1 MNHLLSRGRQKI
13 LLAIFLLGLA
23 TTAYAQVDT
32 GSIVGQVTDATGAAI
47 PNATVTVREE
57 NTGIKTTVHTG
68 GDGNY
73 TISPLKIGNYTL
85 TVVQDGFTTSERQHI
100 DVSIQSRLEVNM
112 ALQVGGTSQ
121 VVQVDSSTPILETQ
135 SSSIQQLVEARAI
148 NDLPLNGRNAAFL
161 AQLSPGVTF
170 AQNDNR
176 GLQASGSFVANG
188 MRRTQNNY
196 LLDGMDNNVAIGD
209 LVNQS
214 QYVVMPPPDALREF
228 TVQTSNYS
236 AEFGHSAGAVLNVS
250 TKSGANAFHGNVWWF
265 VRNDLF
271 DARDWFAKTYD
282 TNGVFQSKP
291 KFRLNQF
298 GGTFGGPIWRDHT
311 FFFVDYQGTRIVQGK
326 TFNVTVP
333 TAFERDPNN
342 NFLNL
347 SDLITQQTGSAAK
360 SDALGRV
367 FPVGTVFDPATTRQL
382 PTCTPV
388 ATCSVTDPVT
398 GLSRVGASGQYV
410 RDPFYNGSVVG
421 KTSYTDAGSIAGL
434 NQLPQNRVSTVAQKL
449 LSLYPAPNTN
459 GAALLR
465 NYTSSPNNISNT
477 DQFDTRLD
485 HTFSSKDSVF
495 FRYSFSYNSQQNPGP
510 FPGLADGAAARPGS
524 GYTEAQ
530 NGALSWT
537 HILTSHLVNE
547 ARVGYSR
554 VFDKRLQ
561 QSANDLSDI
570 PSKYGIPGV
579 PQVTQNGGLPLFEFG
594 QLNNLGQ
601 AGTLP
606 SDKASNV
613 WQATENVSMD
623 RSKHQMRAGFEFQ
636 NVAFP
641 MVTPT
646 QPRGDF
652 THSGIYTSIVN
663 STDSSTDRAQF
674 LVIPIA
680 NSNTNP
686 ALTTAQKPNY
696 VGGANALQ
704 ATNFPATTYP
714 VRRYYGAYFQDSWR
728 ATQTFTLNF
737 GLRYEFLGQPAEK
750 NGSLANFQSAYT
762 GDTKDGISRYYVP
775 VDRLADVTQ
784 NTSVVNTLQ
793 ANGVVITPVND
804 HSIGFAQK
812 TNFAPRTGFA
822 FQPTAKMSVRG
833 GYGMFFGPTEIHG
846 LSISPWV
853 NFPFQV
859 NNSYSGGSATSSVAT
874 STNNAIGPIDQ
885 GLKNVSFDPK
895 TVSGTALAFQ
905 GEPRYPK
912 STYSQAYS
920 LQVQYQIVPST
931 IFFVGYVGSNSRHVA
946 LSYGTNTVNTI
957 SAPNVNVNTVSFF
970 HASGSVMST
979 GGTYLS
985 RNGASN
991 YNSLQ
996 FGAERR
1002 MRNGLAFTANM
1013 TYSRCMGNVRDLLD
1027 NGVGGLRAPYVPG
1040 YGPNADYARCDTDV
1054 KRVIH
1059 TSGTYELPFGKNK
1072 HYLQSGV
1079 GRWVAGGWSLNWIS
1093 TIQDGQPQSIA
1104 CPNTVAVGLGCFA
1117 TKVPGAD
1124 PYTHG
1129 DSLVRTAHFY
1139 NNSAFTIQPAVVGT
1153 TTATNALGGP
1163 PAQITGPQF
1172 RKLDI
1177 SLFRRFDFIHE
1188 TYFQFRGE
1196 VFNVTNTPNFAQPG
1210 TLGLN
1215 NATSFGQISGT
1226 RDNPND
1232 PREVQFSLK
1241 YYF

>member
-1 MNHLLSRGRQKI
+1 MMHFLLRGHQKL
-13 LLAIFLLGLA
+13 LLAIIFLLGL
-23 TTAYAQVDT
+23 TTSAIAQVDT
-32 GSIVGQVTDATGAAI
+32 GSIVGQVTDSTGAAI

-57 NTGIKTTVHTG
+57 ATGIKTTVHSG

-73 TISPLKIGNYTL
+73 TISPLKIGTYTL

-100 DVSIQSRLEVNM
+100 EVSIQSRLEVNM
-112 ALQVGGTSQ
+112 GLTVGGSTQ
-121 VVQVDSSTPILETQ
+121 VVQVDSSAPLLETQ
-135 SSSIQQLVEARAI
+135 TSSIQQLVDGRAI

-209 LVNQS
+209 LVNQT

-265 VRNDLF
+265 VRNDMF
-271 DARDWFAKTYD
+271 DGRDWFAKTYI
-282 TNGVFQSKP
+282 NGVFQRKP
-291 KFRLNQF
+291 KFRQNQF
-298 GGTFGGPIWRDHT
+298 GGTFGGPIWKDHT
-311 FFFVDYQGTRIVQGK
+311 FFFLDYQGTRVVQGK

-333 TAFERDPNN
+333 TAAERAS
-342 NFLNL
+342 NFQNLN
-347 SDLITQQTGSAAK
+347 DLITEQSTSPAK
-360 SDALGRV
+360 SDALGRS
-367 FPVGTVFDPATTRQL
+367 FPVGTVFDPATTRVI
-382 PTCTPV
+382 PASGV
-388 ATCSVTDPVT
+388 DPVT
-398 GLSRVGASGQYV
+398 GISKAGSGGQSV
-410 RDPFYNGSVVG
+410 RDPFYNGSILG
-421 KTSYTDAGSIAGL
+421 KLTYTDPASIAL
-434 NQLPQNRVSTVAQKL
+434 MNQLPAGRLSTAAVNL
-449 LSLYPAPNTN
+449 LKLYPSPNTVSP
-459 GAALLR
+459 GGSLITK
-465 NYTSSPNNISNT
+465 NYTSSPNNTNNIN
-477 DQFDTRLD
+477 QFDTRLD
-485 HTFSSKDSVF
+485 HTFSQKDSVF
-495 FRYSFSYNSQQNPGP
+495 FRYSFAYYDQKNPGP
-510 FPGLADGAAARPGS
+510 FTGLADGAAARPGT

-537 HILTSHLVNE
+537 HVLTSHLVNE

-561 QSANDLSDI
+561 LGADQTGIPDAN
-570 PSKYGIPGV
+570 GIPGV
-579 PQVTQNGGLPLFEFG
+579 PQQSQNGGLPLFEFG

-601 AGTLP
+601 AATLP

-613 WQATENVSMD
+613 WQATENLSID
-623 RSKHQMRAGFEFQ
+623 RSKHQMRTGFEFQ

-646 QPRGDF
+646 QSRGDF
-652 THSGIYTSIVN
+652 TNNGIYTSIVN

-674 LVIPIA
+674 IINPIL
-680 NSNTNP
+680 STVGG
-686 ALTTAQKPNY
+686 PNY
-696 VGGANALQ
+696 VGGANQVQ
-704 ATNFPATTYP
+704 ATSFPQTSYP

-728 ATQTFTLNF
+728 ATQTLTLNF
-737 GLRYEFLGQPAEK
+737 GLRYEFIGIPQEK
-750 NGSLANFQSAYT
+750 NGRLANFQSAFT
-762 GDTKDGISRYYVP
+762 GDTKDGISRYFVP
-775 VDRLADVTQ
+775 TERLAEVTQ
-784 NTSVVNTLQ
+784 NASVVNVLT
-793 ANGVVITPVND
+793 ANNVVITPVND

-822 FQPTAKMSVRG
+822 WQPSSKISIRG
-833 GYGMFFGPTEIHG
+833 GYGLFYQPNETHG
-846 LSISPWV
+846 LSIAPYI

-859 NNSYSGGSATSSVAT
+859 TNNYTGGSAVSSVAT
-874 STNNAIGPIDQ
+874 ATNNAVGSVDK
-885 GLKNVSFDPK
+885 GLTNVSFDPK
-895 TVSGTALAFQ
+895 TVSGTSLAFQ

-912 STYSQAYS
+912 TGYSQAYS
-920 LQVQYQIVPST
+920 LQLQYQIVPST
-931 IFFVGYVGSNSRHVA
+931 IFFVGYVGSNSRHLQ

-957 SAPNVNVNTVSFF
+957 NAPNVNVNTVSFF
-970 HASGSVMST
+970 HATGNVMAT

-1013 TYSRCMGNVRDLLD
+1013 TWSRCMGNARDLLD

-1040 YGPNADYARCDTDV
+1040 YGPSADYARCDTDT
-1054 KRVIH
+1054 RRIIH
-1059 TSGTYELPFGKNK
+1059 TSGTYELPFGKGK
-1072 HYLQSGV
+1072 KFAQSGV
-1079 GRWVAGGWSLNWIS
+1079 ARWVAGGWSMNWIS
-1093 TIQDGQPQSIA
+1093 TIQDGTPQSIA

-1117 TKVPGAD
+1117 TKAPGVD

-1129 DSLVRTAHFY
+1129 DSLTRTAHFY
-1139 NNSAFTIQPAVVGT
+1139 NVNAFTTQPAVIGT
-1153 TTATNALGGP
+1153 TTSLTALGGP

-1172 RKLDI
+1172 RKLDL
-1177 SLFRRFDFIHE
+1177 SLFRRFDFIHD

-1196 VFNVTNTPNFAQPG
+1196 VFNVTNTPNFGQPG

-1215 NATSFGQISGT
+1215 NATSFGQISNT